1 MDRRNHWPRGRPT
14 RLACALGLALALTAC
29 SFLPSAGYRNPT
41 DLSQDTVV
49 PRKLPLSRYG
59 NSPYTVNGR
68 TYYPLKSAAGYRQR
82 GIASWYGRPFNGQKT
97 SDGEIYNMYAMT
109 AANKVLPLPSYAL
122 VRNLANNRSIIVR
135 INDRG
140 PFYPHR
146 IIDLSYA
153 AAARLGVLATGT
165 APVIV
170 EGLTPGSGPAPAE
183 APHPEPRANA
193 VFESHQT
200 FRRSATNVF
209 GAHEADRA
217 RRHRGFYVQFGA
229 FAQYRD
235 ADDLRAHLRG
245 KGLDDLH
252 IFPNITNGR
261 KLYLVCMG
269 PEPNRQKANALSS
282 RLSHEGLG
290 PTILVDP

>member
-1 MDRRNHWPRGRPT
+1 MGKRGHCSQNHPAWVAAT
-14 RLACALGLALALTAC
+14 VGLAITLTGC
-29 SFLPSAGYRNPT
+29 SFLPSVGYRNP
-41 DLSQDTVV
+41 QDISHRNVV
-49 PRKLPLSRYG
+49 VHKLPLSPYG

-122 VRNLANNRSIIVR
+122 VRNLKNNRSVIVR

-165 APVIV
+165 APVLV
-170 EGLTPGSGPAPAE
+170 EGLTPGQDGGRAPE
-183 APHPEPRANA
+183 RPIRPHPHRGPD
-193 VFESHQT
+193 
-200 FRRSATNVF
+200 VF
-209 GAHEADRA
+209 GVHGDGSLQPA
-217 RRHRGFYVQFGA
+217 FFLQFGA
-229 FAQYRD
+229 FSRHRD
-235 ADDLRAHLRG
+235 AVRLTRRLRQ
-245 KGLDDLH
+245 KGLRHLH
-252 IFPNITNGR
+252 IFPNTINGR
-261 KLYLVCMG
+261 RLYIVRMG
-269 PEPNRQKANALSS
+269 PEADKHEARALAS
-282 RLSHEGLG
+282 RVSREGLG
-290 PTILVDP
+290 PTFIVDP